1 MMMFWLEIRWKLIM
15 NMMMKNQL
23 FTVSLD
29 NLKYHLDKELGQ
41 HLSDIIYIQTEETI
55 TVQNQHQYMGQLIN
69 LN

>member
-29 NLKYHLDKELGQ
+29 NLKDHLDKELGQ
-41 HLSDIIYIQTEETI
+41 HVLDIIYIQTEETI